1 MYISSHWL
9 ARRIGTEFGESNK
22 CYFDRSV
29 EGHQRKSNWRND
41 AIALRTL
48 EKFHKGLKNRIL
60 LFCKSA
66 FLKYLTIFTVKNIWW
81 SPFSVMVQSAS
92 LVKKNSFT
100 SVLSDCLKKNKQV
113 IANANE
119 LCSELHRMATSDSDW
134 YSKEQQVATS
144 GTMNDNKWQRMTTSE
159 NEWQRVVQRLTKS
172 NPLVSMWSSVCS
184 QNVPQNFVP
193 ESLFKKLCRL
203 VTLSIRVVFQWLFG
217 Y

>member
-60 LFCKSA
+60 LFWKSA

-100 SVLSDCLKKNKQV
+100 SVLSDCLKK
-113 IANANE
+113 
-119 LCSELHRMATSDSDW
+119 T
-134 YSKEQQVATS
+134 
-144 GTMNDNKWQRMTTSE
+144 NKWQRMPTSCAASYIE
-159 NEWQRVVQRLTKS
+159 WQQVIATGTAKNNKWQRVVQWMITSDKEWQPVKTNDNEWCNDWRRVILLCQCD
-172 NPLVSMWSSVCS
+172 PQC
-184 QNVPQNFVP
+184 VPKMCLKILCRSLFLKNFVGL
-193 ESLFKKLCRL
+193 SLY
-203 VTLSIRVVFQWLFG
+203 Q
-217 Y
+217 